1 LSHLKAGTKTLSKDL
16 FRPVLSKL
24 EGSIFL
30 VTAVDAE
37 KRDGIPEAYAGNPL
51 ALKIVA
57 QTIVEV
63 FGGRTQ
69 KQGSL
74 FVWDV
79 QSGECIFAHEEEV
92 EGISAIAWGASED
105 ELISGDSKG
114 KLSWWD
120 IPSGKCVRVREAHQ
134 GKIQSLKRSPDGC
147 WLASCGDDG
156 AIMLWNVYHGEH
168 VQTMRRDR
176 PYERLNI
183 TGIRGLSKAQKETLH
198 VLGAWE
204 DSFLLDAQHA
214 PV

>member
-1 LSHLKAGTKTLSKDL
+1 VYIWDALDGTLLQQLPGHQGIATCIAWS
-16 FRPVLSKL
+16 
-24 EGSIFL
+24 
-30 VTAVDAE
+30 VDGTRIA
-37 KRDGIPEAYAGNPL
+37 
-51 ALKIVA
+51 
-57 QTIVEV
+57 T
-63 FGGRTQ
+63 GGRTQ

-120 IPSGKCVRVREAHQ
+120 IPSGKCVRVREAHR

-204 DSFLLDAQHA
+204 DSLLLDAQHA
-214 PV
+214 PD